1 MMLPGEPLTMTEQT
15 RVQRVLVVEDDL
27 QLLRLLVRYLERA
40 GMETEGTE
48 TAASA
53 TERFRPGAYTHVLA
67 DLTLPDG
74 SGLELAGAFLRADPN
89 LRVVLCSGYPLA
101 LEMLPEGDRERATLL
116 QKPFSPQE
124 LLARLRP

>member
-1 MMLPGEPLTMTEQT
+1 MTEQT

-27 QLLRLLVRYLERA
+27 QLLRLLVRYLQRA

-48 TAASA
+48 TVASA
-53 TERFRPGAYTHVLA
+53 TERFEPGAYAYVLA

-74 SGLELAGAFLRADPN
+74 WGLELAGAFLRADPN
-89 LRVVLCSGYPLA
+89 LRVILCSGYPLA
-101 LEMLPEGDRERATLL
+101 LEMLPEGDRERATVL

>member
-1 MMLPGEPLTMTEQT
+1 
-15 RVQRVLVVEDDL
+15 
-27 QLLRLLVRYLERA
+27 
-40 GMETEGTE
+40 
-48 TAASA
+48 
-53 TERFRPGAYTHVLA
+53 LA